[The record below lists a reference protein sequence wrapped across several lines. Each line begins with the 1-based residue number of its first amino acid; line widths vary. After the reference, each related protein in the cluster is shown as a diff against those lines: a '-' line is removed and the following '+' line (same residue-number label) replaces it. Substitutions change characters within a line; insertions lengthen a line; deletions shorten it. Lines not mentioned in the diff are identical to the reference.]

1 MLRWESLQTKT
12 ETEFAF
18 AYILK
23 AAKDAKIERVFTL
36 ENLCGPRLSK
46 DGVTYS
52 TLSGKLYILFEN
64 HMCLIIYTTTESEIY
79 ELEFRPLTDEEKRQ
93 YDSLDESSQDM
104 FNTHIEV
111 YDCLF
116 DEDEDEDESRIES
129 SFKLREIED
138 IRLQYAPVKQI
149 RIHGFKHAFEKW
161 VSKGGYP
168 NDGGSHKLITI
179 PAGGDYF
186 DEIEFILSNGVH
198 ITVAGEPA
206 MYDGYFDIWCSGP
219 EEAFKIDYQTIDD

>member
-79 ELEFRPLTDEEKRQ
+79 ELLSLLVTIGASLWAWWKNNSFTKPAIEADKYMHHLKNQKEGEEK
-93 YDSLDESSQDM
+93 
-104 FNTHIEV
+104 
-111 YDCLF
+111 
-116 DEDEDEDESRIES
+116 
-129 SFKLREIED
+129 K
-138 IRLQYAPVKQI
+138 
-149 RIHGFKHAFEKW
+149 
-161 VSKGGYP
+161 
-168 NDGGSHKLITI
+168 
-179 PAGGDYF
+179 
-186 DEIEFILSNGVH
+186 
-198 ITVAGEPA
+198 
-206 MYDGYFDIWCSGP
+206 
-219 EEAFKIDYQTIDD
+219 